1 MHADDDCIDLTD
13 SPSPTKRSRPSPPT
27 NAATGPRMPTASSAQ
42 HVSKV
47 SPPPTSQHASHSR
60 PPTPTTTSYYTIPT
74 GYRVIHV
81 PIPAHATVPTMTLNR
96 LIDRLMAD
104 DSNMALD
111 SGDCH
116 ASLCEYC
123 TGAPMRQRYAL
134 AKRLVQLELSLY
146 GNY

>member
-1 MHADDDCIDLTD
+1 
-13 SPSPTKRSRPSPPT
+13 
-27 NAATGPRMPTASSAQ
+27 MPTASSAQ

-47 SPPPTSQHASHSR
+47 SPPPTSQHASHSS
-60 PPTPTTTSYYTIPT
+60 PPTPTATSCYTIPT
-74 GYRVIHV
+74 ACRVTHV
-81 PIPAHATVPTMTLNR
+81 PIPAYATVPTMTLNR

-104 DSNMALD
+104 DNNMALN

-116 ASLCEYC
+116 VLCEYC
-123 TGAPMRQRYAL
+123 TGAPMRQRHAL